1 MKRIF
6 TIITIL
12 ISLSLVGII
21 VLQVSWIKNALLI
34 KEEQLYNNIT
44 ISVAKTATELEDEKS
59 KFPAVISPKMMTNWP
74 KDRMFNLFRAP
85 TIAQRYS
92 AISMQ
97 EKIRSGFEKFGLR
110 NTHFEFAIVNANS
123 DFGYEMQSAR
133 FEQGYDQALNDSVN
147 NWIFYYP
154 INAFSGSETENL
166 SPDETLILVITNFR
180 SYIFRSLGWMVS
192 GAILFTIIIL
202 AAFYLT
208 VNTLLRQKKLSEIK
222 SDFINNMTHELKTPL
237 ATISLAIDAIKNPKV
252 FTDHTK
258 LDYFSSVIKEEN
270 KRMNKQVERILQE
283 AMLDRQEVKLE
294 LKRLPIND
302 IVTAVANSFTLQMQ
316 EKNGT
321 MHLDLLANSD
331 TMEGDEIHINN
342 LLRNLIENAIKY
354 SKDDV
359 PIQLEISTKNVGK
372 NIVIK
377 IADNGIGMNKETI
390 SRIFEKFYRA
400 HTGNVHNVKG
410 FGLGLSYVKSMTKAH
425 HGKIKVES
433 VLGKGSV
440 FTVEFPLATV

>member
-97 EKIRSGFEKFGLR
+97 EKIRNGFEKFGLHH
-110 NTHFEFAIVNANS
+110 THFEFAIVNANN

-252 FTDHTK
+252 FSDHAK

-294 LKRLPIND
+294 LKPLQVND
-302 IVTAVANSFTLQMQ
+302 IVTAVANSFALQLQ
-316 EKNGT
+316 EKNGS
-321 MHLDLLANSD
+321 MQLDLLAKND
-331 TMEGDEIHINN
+331 TLEGDEIHVNN

-354 SKDDV
+354 SKEDV

-377 IADNGIGMNKETI
+377 IADNGIGMNKETS

-440 FTVEFPLATV
+440 FTVEFPLPTV